1 MTGLSKIQGNRP
13 LPSRRLLP
21 RQSGC
26 HSRMRSHGIPLRSPA
41 SVLLLFFL
49 SSSFCRV
56 VKNKKTISNRKRST
70 STAKMRENAP
80 VSQYADFACNLC
92 VHVPEHFSL
101 IFAKLAIPQKF
112 LNTFSRNVSVSFNAF
127 SLSLTCSSVSLICLS
142 VTLICLSVSLILFI
156 CSSDLFSCLSDLF
169 ICRSDLFI
177 CLFDLFI
184 DLSDLFICLS
194 DRLRLYFDF

>member
-1 MTGLSKIQGNRP
+1 MAHHNFLSMGRLHKGFVLNMTGLSKIKGNRP

-101 IFAKLAIPQKF
+101 IFAKLAIPQNFSTHFPEMF
-112 LNTFSRNVSVSFNAF
+112 LF
-127 SLSLTCSSVSLICLS
+127 LSM
-142 VTLICLSVSLILFI
+142 LF
-156 CSSDLFSCLSDLF
+156 LFL
-169 ICRSDLFI
+169 
-177 CLFDLFI
+177 
-184 DLSDLFICLS
+184 
-194 DRLRLYFDF
+194 

>member
-80 VSQYADFACNLC
+80 VSQCADFACNLC

-142 VTLICLSVSLILFI
+142 VSLICLSVSLICLSVALICLSVGSDLFI
-156 CSSDLFSCLSDLF
+156 CCSDLFICCSDRFFCLSDLF

-177 CLFDLFI
+177 C
-184 DLSDLFICLS
+184 
-194 DRLRLYFDF
+194 RL

>member
-13 LPSRRLLP
+13 LQSRRLLP

-127 SLSLTCSSVSLICLS
+127 SLSLTCSSVALICLAVSLICLS
-142 VTLICLSVSLILFI
+142 VALICSSVALICLSVG
-156 CSSDLFSCLSDLF
+156 
-169 ICRSDLFI
+169 
-177 CLFDLFI
+177 
-184 DLSDLFICLS
+184 S

>member
-127 SLSLTCSSVSLICLS
+127 SLSLTCSSVALICLAVSLIWLS
-142 VTLICLSVSLILFI
+142 VTLICLPVALICLSVVLI
-156 CSSDLFSCLSDLF
+156 CLSVGSDLF
-169 ICRSDLFI
+169 ICRL
-177 CLFDLFI
+177 
-184 DLSDLFICLS
+184 
-194 DRLRLYFDF
+194 

>member
-1 MTGLSKIQGNRP
+1 MGRLHKGFVLNMTGLSKIQGNRP

-127 SLSLTCSSVSLICLS
+127 SLSLTCSSDALICLSVALTCSSVALICLSVALILLS
-142 VTLICLSVSLILFI
+142 VTLICLAVALIG
-156 CSSDLFSCLSDLF
+156 
-169 ICRSDLFI
+169 
-177 CLFDLFI
+177 
-184 DLSDLFICLS
+184 
-194 DRLRLYFDF
+194 